1 MAVDGIDIIF
11 GHASFVDEHTVVV
24 ADETYTADNFVL
36 AMGQRAAKLPVA
48 GTELTY
54 DSKDFLDLPEMPT
67 SMILI
72 GAGFIGME
80 FASIAHAAGSDVTI
94 IEYADRALAN
104 FDAEYTQRVVEIMS
118 EKGINFAFGNA
129 VNEIKATDNGYIVTT
144 AQGNQFEAAMVFDTT
159 GRIPNID
166 HMNLE
171 DIGVET
177 NRGGVVVNDYMQ
189 TSVSR
194 IYASGDVVAKT
205 TPRLTPT
212 ATFESLYIADILL
225 GKENEAIKYPAV
237 PTVTFTLPR
246 MAQIGVS
253 TTEAN
258 ASDEYQVHNI
268 NFAQLGM
275 FASHHDQEAKV
286 KIVLNRDKQLVGA
299 AIIGDA
305 APELVNTLVPIINHK
320 YTKDDLNKTIYA
332 FPTASAMLPM
342 LLANFLA

>member
-1 MAVDGIDIIF
+1 M
-11 GHASFVDEHTVVV
+11 
-24 ADETYTADNFVL
+24 
-36 AMGQRAAKLPVA
+36 
-48 GTELTY
+48 
-54 DSKDFLDLPEMPT
+54 
-67 SMILI
+67 
-72 GAGFIGME
+72 
-80 FASIAHAAGSDVTI
+80 
-94 IEYADRALAN
+94 
-104 FDAEYTQRVVEIMS
+104 
-118 EKGINFAFGNA
+118 
-129 VNEIKATDNGYIVTT
+129 TT

-189 TSVSR
+189 TSVSH

-212 ATFESLYIADILL
+212 ATFESLYIADVLL

-253 TTEAN
+253 TTEAS

>member
-1 MAVDGIDIIF
+1 MAYKHQVIDPMDDVMARILAVDGIDIIF
-11 GHASFVDEHTVVV
+11 GHASFVDEHTIVV

-80 FASIAHAAGSDVTI
+80 FASIAHTAGSDVTI

-189 TSVSR
+189 TSVSH
-194 IYASGDVVAKT
+194 IYASGDVVAKQ
-205 TPRLTPT
+205 RH
-212 ATFESLYIADILL
+212 
-225 GKENEAIKYPAV
+225 V
-237 PTVTFTLPR
+237 
-246 MAQIGVS
+246 
-253 TTEAN
+253 
-258 ASDEYQVHNI
+258 
-268 NFAQLGM
+268 
-275 FASHHDQEAKV
+275 
-286 KIVLNRDKQLVGA
+286 
-299 AIIGDA
+299 
-305 APELVNTLVPIINHK
+305 
-320 YTKDDLNKTIYA
+320 
-332 FPTASAMLPM
+332 
-342 LLANFLA
+342 

>member
-1 MAVDGIDIIF
+1 M
-11 GHASFVDEHTVVV
+11 
-24 ADETYTADNFVL
+24 
-36 AMGQRAAKLPVA
+36 
-48 GTELTY
+48 
-54 DSKDFLDLPEMPT
+54 
-67 SMILI
+67 
-72 GAGFIGME
+72 
-80 FASIAHAAGSDVTI
+80 
-94 IEYADRALAN
+94 
-104 FDAEYTQRVVEIMS
+104 
-118 EKGINFAFGNA
+118 
-129 VNEIKATDNGYIVTT
+129 TT

-189 TSVSR
+189 TSVSH